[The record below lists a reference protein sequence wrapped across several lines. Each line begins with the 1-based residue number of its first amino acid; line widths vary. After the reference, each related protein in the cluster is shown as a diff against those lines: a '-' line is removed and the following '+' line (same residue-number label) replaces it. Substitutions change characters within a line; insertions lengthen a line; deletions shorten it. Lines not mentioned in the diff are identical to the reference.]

1 MHRRAFLACLTGLAV
16 TAPLAAHEGH
26 DHKLLGTIAEV
37 RSGRLVVKAVKD
49 DALTPVVL
57 TASTIYR
64 RGKTV
69 VALDTLAVGDRV
81 VVNIGSGK
89 APITAKAVDVGAT
102 ARSSR

>member
-49 DALTPVVL
+49 ATLTPVVL
-57 TASTIYR
+57 TASTVYR
-64 RGKTV
+64 RGKTA

-89 APITAKAVDVGAT
+89 APITAKAVDVGTT